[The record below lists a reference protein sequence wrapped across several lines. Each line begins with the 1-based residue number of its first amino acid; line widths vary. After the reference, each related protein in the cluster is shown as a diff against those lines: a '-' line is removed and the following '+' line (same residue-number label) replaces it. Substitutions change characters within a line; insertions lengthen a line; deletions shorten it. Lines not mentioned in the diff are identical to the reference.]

1 MGGAVLAQVG
11 LSTWAIDQV
20 GEFTDG
26 FGVLDMGARSLS
38 VYAPKHVT
46 VGGEMEIWK
55 AITKK
60 REGPER
66 FVTAGLGIA
75 IAGAGIWLWS
85 VVTDRDDS
93 MRTMA
98 VTYVVMGLLF
108 AGIAMAVI
116 AYRKRDR
123 SDS

>member
-1 MGGAVLAQVG
+1 
-11 LSTWAIDQV
+11 
-20 GEFTDG
+20 
-26 FGVLDMGARSLS
+26 LS
-38 VYAPKHVT
+38 VYARKDVT

-66 FVTAGLGIA
+66 FVSIGLGFA
-75 IAGAGIWLWS
+75 IGGALVWLWS
-85 VVTDRDDS
+85 VVTDRDDL
-93 MRTMA
+93 MRMQA
-98 VTYVVMGLLF
+98 VSFAVVGLLI